1 MAEVPLISAEHRDDD
16 VFLLN
21 MIPRAQQRDD
31 LPPVTGDE
39 FVEMP
44 LEEPPVIVPPPS
56 TLHSTP
62 APPVVEEEDTASYS
76 EEAEPVGEPVIRFR
90 QRKHVEAEMDMTPMV
105 DVTFLLLIF
114 FMVTAAFAV
123 QKAQETAKQEPQ
135 DGAAARSFQALEE
148 DPDYITLH
156 VDEYGTYR
164 VVTVDWEREALSP
177 SELLRLLKDA
187 RRGSVMGHVPKHL
200 LLRAHGGATHEKV
213 VVAHDAANA
222 VGMDDVQLLTH
233 EEDE

>member
-1 MAEVPLISAEHRDDD
+1 MVEVPLISAEHRDDD

-21 MIPRAQQRDD
+21 MVPQSQQRYD
-31 LPPVTGDE
+31 LPPVAGDE

-56 TLHSTP
+56 SLQVSPAVPTLEEAPSTP
-62 APPVVEEEDTASYS
+62 LAD
-76 EEAEPVGEPVIRFR
+76 EAEPEAEPAIRFR
-90 QRKHVEAEMDMTPMV
+90 KRKHIEAEMDMTPMV

-123 QKAQETAKQEPQ
+123 QKAKETAKQESQ
-135 DGAAARSFQALEE
+135 EGAAARSFQALEE

-156 VDEYGTYR
+156 VDEYGVYR
-164 VVTVDWEREALSP
+164 VVTVDWDREALSP
-177 SELLRLLKDA
+177 SELLRHLKDA
-187 RRGSVMGHVPKHL
+187 RRGSAMGHIPKHL

-213 VVAHDAANA
+213 IIAHDAANA